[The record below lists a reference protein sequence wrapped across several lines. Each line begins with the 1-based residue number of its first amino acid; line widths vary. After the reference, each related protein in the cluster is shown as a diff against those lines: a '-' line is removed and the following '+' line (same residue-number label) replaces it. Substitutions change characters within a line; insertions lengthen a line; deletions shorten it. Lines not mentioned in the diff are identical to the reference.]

1 MTFWDTIE
9 EALLGDFNRLNMT
22 DTEERI
28 YTVAKDNLGT
38 HLTLN
43 ENVDPEV
50 GCAEA
55 VSKILQLAGV
65 SVPAHGIA
73 GTAALLAWLQ
83 ANPDFEAIDA
93 PEQGC
98 LIVSATGSGNGT
110 VEGHTGAVA
119 AFNLMYVNDWG
130 ICSNDS
136 NTGTLREQWCLKD
149 WIAYYETTGGL
160 KTHYFRAL

>member
-1 MTFWDTIE
+1 MKFWSWQTLEELVNGDKPIMTE
-9 EALLGDFNRLNMT
+9 
-22 DTEERI
+22 TETRI
-28 YTVAKDNLGT
+28 YNVVRDNLGE

-43 ENVDPEV
+43 ENVNPEV

-55 VSKILQLAGV
+55 VSKVLQLAGI
-65 SVPAHGIA
+65 SVPSHGIA

-83 ANPDFEAIDA
+83 SNPDFEAIEA

-98 LIVSATGSGNGT
+98 IIVSATGAGNGS
-110 VEGHTGAVA
+110 VRGHTGILA
-119 AFNLMYVNDWG
+119 AFNLMYANDWG

-149 WIAYYETTGGL
+149 WIAYYEDKGAL
-160 KTHYFRAL
+160 KTHYFRPL